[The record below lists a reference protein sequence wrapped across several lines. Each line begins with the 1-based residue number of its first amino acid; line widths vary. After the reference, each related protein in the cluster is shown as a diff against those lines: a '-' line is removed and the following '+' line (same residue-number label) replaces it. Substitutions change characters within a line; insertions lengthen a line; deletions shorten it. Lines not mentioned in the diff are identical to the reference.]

1 MKNINS
7 KCVAI
12 ATIGALLCTSGSTFG
27 ATATKDIVSI
37 DQFKATSSAKIE
49 KMVDQLVIRY
59 PNLLDKVS
67 IGKSADQ
74 KPLYIVVLSNE
85 QSLIKPQTS
94 LLLES
99 GTHSRETVNPYIT
112 LSMLELYCKDFTNE
126 SVIPSYN
133 MGSILQNAAI
143 HTSILTNPDGYDL
156 VTQGPKSI
164 VTKKVSELLSK
175 ISNKDY
181 AKYKASATGVDLNR
195 NFASQFYDLA
205 KMVWSNPWG
214 SSKKTIKMA
223 YKPSSEFFGG
233 KVEASEPETQALSKY
248 IDTTSLDGLLSLHSQ
263 GNIIYYDRM
272 HLGNEYNARAL
283 KYGNLMGKIT
293 GYKVMKPNYA
303 LTAYGYLGDY
313 FANATFN
320 PAITL
325 ETTVSTL
332 PTSISRYVSTFNVVK
347 YAPLE
352 MLKALKADQVKT
364 IPVYVKDNLYKKF
377 ANEAYAKAVA
387 QRVQGTLEPPK
398 AVEVAP
404 EVEIEDTV
412 TGPKD
417 VTLQVIDPTVPAV
430 PIDPT
435 VPTVP
440 AVPIDQTAPTAPT
453 VPTVPIDQTLPTVPV
468 NATGSQDLRMT
479 TLNNK

>member
-1 MKNINS
+1 MEVVMKNS
-7 KCVAI
+7 KLVVL
-12 ATIGALLCTSGSTFG
+12 ATIAALLCSSNSTFAG
-27 ATATKDIVSI
+27 TNMGDIVTI
-37 DQFKATSSAKIE
+37 DQFKATSSFKIE
-49 KMVDQLVIRY
+49 KMVNQLIQRY
-59 PNLLDKVS
+59 PNLLEKVS

-74 KPLYIVVLSNE
+74 KPLYIVVLSDEKN
-85 QSLIKPQTS
+85 LIKPKTS

-126 SVIPSYN
+126 AVIPTYSMRN
-133 MGSILQNAAI
+133 ILQDAAI

-214 SSKKTIKMA
+214 SSKKTIQMA
-223 YKPSSEFFGG
+223 YQPSSEFFGG

-263 GNIIYYDRM
+263 GNIIYYDRL

-313 FANATFN
+313 FANTTFN

-325 ETTVSTL
+325 ETTVSAL
-332 PTSISRYVSTFNVVK
+332 PTAISRYASTFNIVK

-352 MLKALKADQVKT
+352 MLKALKVDQVKT
-364 IPVYVKDNLYKKF
+364 IPVYVQDNLYKKF

-387 QRVQGTLEPPK
+387 QKVKGTLEPPK
-398 AVEVAP
+398 PVEAVI

-417 VTLQVIDPTVPAV
+417 NTSPVIDLTVPPVPSVPVDPAVPVDPTVPV
-430 PIDPT
+430 
-435 VPTVP
+435 
-440 AVPIDQTAPTAPT
+440 
-453 VPTVPIDQTLPTVPV
+453 LPVDS
-468 NATGSQDLRMT
+468 TGSPDLRMS